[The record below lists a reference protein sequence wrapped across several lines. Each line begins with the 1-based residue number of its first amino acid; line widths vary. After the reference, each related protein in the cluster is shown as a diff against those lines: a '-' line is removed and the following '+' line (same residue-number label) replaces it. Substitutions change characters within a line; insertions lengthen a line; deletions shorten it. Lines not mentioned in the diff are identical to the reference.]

1 MAEPLRPQMVLASA
15 DISGP
20 PPEIGNERVQEDM
33 EIVDTMERLD
43 IELEF
48 NSEEYGALLYVLQVN
63 ARFWPYQFG
72 PKEFREAEK
81 FGTDNNW
88 LWTSQERKEISE
100 TQDGILLAR
109 AQAIP
114 WAQQFTLGWINKTL
128 EEYMQDNKNGKYPTI
143 VESFSPE
150 HTRSAFLMRHNPKLV
165 KPPEETSK
173 QQSGGM
179 GFLIGAVLILLLA
192 LGLLTYFLL
201 R

>member
-1 MAEPLRPQMVLASA
+1 MVLASA

-33 EIVDTMERLD
+33 EIIDTMERLD
-43 IELEF
+43 NELEF
-48 NSEEYGALLYVLQVN
+48 DSEEYGALLYVLQVN
-63 ARFWPYQFG
+63 ARFWPFNLK
-72 PKEFREAEK
+72 PVEFIQAEQ
-81 FGTDNNW
+81 FGTDNYW

-114 WAQQFTLGWINKTL
+114 WAQQFTLGWINKNL
-128 EEYMQDNKNGKYPTI
+128 EEYMQDNNNGKYPTI
-143 VESFSPE
+143 VETFSPK
-150 HTRSAFLMRHNPKLV
+150 HARSAFLVRYNPKLV